1 MTSILRGAN
10 ERLWYYPGVFGKK
23 KKKKKGYDKKNMRG
37 IRMVNKRYTPRPGI

>member
-1 MTSILRGAN
+1 MKDYGIIQVCL
-10 ERLWYYPGVFGKK
+10 VK